1 METFLNVMSSFN
13 EVKFVLFCS
22 VNGTFQEAASHMG
35 IVSLIQSLLYLC
47 F

>member
-13 EVKFVLFCS
+13 GVKSVLFCS
-22 VNGTFQEAASHMG
+22 VNGTFQAVSHMG